1 MNLRVNYLVKQFV
14 LTIHVFLKASVLR
27 TILIISSIYI
37 SLMNK
42 VAVLFL
48 LLISIHAESQ
58 IDPVALQE
66 WKDLKFSMFIHFGV
80 YSQLGG
86 VWEGKPVS
94 RGVSEQIQAHAG
106 IYSDVYAGIA
116 RDFNPVKWNADSIA
130 LLAKAAGM
138 GSIVITSKHHD
149 GFAMYNSSSTDFD
162 ILDATPY
169 GKDVIGELAAAAKKH
184 KLKFGLYFS
193 LIDWHYPQASPISS
207 HNSDY
212 ITPEHH
218 EFNKQQITELLTS
231 YGVISELWFDMG
243 SMSTEQSK
251 EMRNL
256 VHKLQPNCMIGSR
269 VGNDMGDFTV
279 MGDNQEPDYSI
290 GVPWQSPASFFDE
303 TWGYRSWQKRNDIR
317 DKVKEKLSSLIRV
330 VSRGG
335 NYLLNIGPRGDGTV
349 VSYEKDALLQIG
361 KWLSKNGEAI
371 YNTNPDPFHVDF
383 AWGSVT
389 SRKNKLYLHLL
400 KDPVNGT
407 ITLPGLNGSINK
419 AYILGEQLSCAA
431 RKSADG
437 IVIQLPKSLNVNEE
451 FKVVV
456 LEFSGCYTV
465 PAINVLALNDHIE
478 LNSRNAFKFYS
489 NSGIDYNTRYTSTIK
504 EAWTLKPENETIASV
519 KLFYSDEEKGKVI
532 DLDFNGSM
540 QAVQLDGTKQ
550 YNLEND
556 IRALKMESVYIQ
568 GPFWS
573 GIDGAHGPVDKID
586 VLRPW
591 PNEAGKVWRIAD
603 KGDDAFVFRGDLN
616 TAYYCLQ
623 QIESPRDQKVVAK
636 IISGDGI
643 FVWLNGVKKY
653 VHNNPDK
660 RDSVHHFLMLD
671 LKQGKNQIIVKL
683 FNHFHKEVPFRITYD
698 VPQVYYMKE
707 LQPLNLKNDFFR
719 ISWKLHDPVT
729 PHEDMGTPNLTLLLN
744 KH

>member
-1 MNLRVNYLVKQFV
+1 
-14 LTIHVFLKASVLR
+14 
-27 TILIISSIYI
+27 
-37 SLMNK
+37 MNK
-42 VAVLFL
+42 IIFLFL
-48 LLISIHAESQ
+48 LLISVNAESQ
-58 IDPVALQE
+58 IDPASLQE

-116 RDFNPVKWNADSIA
+116 KEFNPIKWNPDSIA

-149 GFAMYNSSSTDFD
+149 GFAMYNSRNTDFD
-162 ILDATPY
+162 VVDATPY
-169 GKDVIGELAAAAKKH
+169 GKDVVGELAAAAKKH

-218 EFNKQQITELLTS
+218 EFNKQQITELLTN

-243 SMSTEQSK
+243 SMSIAQSE

-303 TWGYRSWQKRNDIR
+303 TWGYRSWQKRNDVNEKI
-317 DKVKEKLSSLIRV
+317 KEKLSSLIRV

-335 NYLLNIGPRGDGTV
+335 NFLLNIGPRGDGTV
-349 VSYEKDALLQIG
+349 VLYERNVLLQMG
-361 KWLSKNGEAI
+361 KWLAKNHEAI
-371 YNTNPDPFHVDF
+371 YNTQPDPFHVDF
-383 AWGSVT
+383 PWGSVT
-389 SRKNKLYLHLL
+389 SRKDKLYLHLL
-400 KDPVNGT
+400 KNPANGK
-407 ITLPGLNGSINK
+407 ITLPGLQGRVSK
-419 AYILGEQLSCAA
+419 VYILGEMISGSAQ
-431 RKSADG
+431 KSADG
-437 IVIQLPKSLNVNEE
+437 IVVQLPKSVTTNEE

-456 LEFSGCYTV
+456 LEFSGGYAV
-465 PAINVLALNDHIE
+465 PAINVLAVKDHIA
-478 LNSRNAFKFYS
+478 LNSSNAFKYYS

-504 EAWTLKPENETIASV
+504 EAWTLKFEKGTSLSA
-519 KLFYSDEEKGKVI
+519 KLFYSEEEKGRAI
-532 DLDFNGSM
+532 DLDLDGRA
-540 QAVQLDGTKQ
+540 QVVQLDGSEKHDLQ
-550 YNLEND
+550 NN
-556 IRALKMESVYIQ
+556 IASLKIDPIYIQ

-573 GIDGAHGPVDKID
+573 GIDGAHGSVDKID
-586 VLRPW
+586 VQKPW
-591 PNEAGKVWRIAD
+591 PTESSKPWRIANNETD
-603 KGDDAFVFRGDLN
+603 FVFRGDLN

-623 QIESPRDQKVVAK
+623 QVESPGDQKVLVK
-636 IISGDGI
+636 IISGDGL
-643 FVWLNGVKKY
+643 FVWLNGSKRY

-660 RDSVHHFLMLD
+660 RDSVSHFLLLE
-671 LKQGKNQIIVKL
+671 LKQGKNQILMKV
-683 FNHFHKEVPFRITYD
+683 FNHFHKYVSFGMTYN
-698 VPQVYYMKE
+698 VPQIYYVKE
-707 LQPLNLKNDFFR
+707 LQPLHLKKVFLP
-719 ISWKLHDPVT
+719 ISWKLHEPFT
-729 PHEDMGTPNLTLLLN
+729 PHEDMGTPNLMLLLD
-744 KH
+744 KD